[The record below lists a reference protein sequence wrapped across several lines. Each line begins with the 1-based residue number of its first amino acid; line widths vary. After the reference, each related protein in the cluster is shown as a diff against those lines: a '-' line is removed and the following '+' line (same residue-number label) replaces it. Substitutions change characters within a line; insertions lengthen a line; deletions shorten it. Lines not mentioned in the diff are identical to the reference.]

1 MHAPQNQQHNTLA
14 GTLGQ
19 LNSRLEG
26 ISTANLHRLTEVNRD
41 MRKWDGFQFVLR
53 HEKESLFSLAS
64 RHRLS
69 RFQTMRF

>member
-1 MHAPQNQQHNTLA
+1 MHAPQNQQHSTVA
-14 GTLGQ
+14 GNLGQ
-19 LNSRLEG
+19 LNSRLEV
-26 ISTANLHRLTEVNRD
+26 ISAANLRRLTEVNRD
-41 MRKWDGFQFVLR
+41 IRKWDGFQCVLR